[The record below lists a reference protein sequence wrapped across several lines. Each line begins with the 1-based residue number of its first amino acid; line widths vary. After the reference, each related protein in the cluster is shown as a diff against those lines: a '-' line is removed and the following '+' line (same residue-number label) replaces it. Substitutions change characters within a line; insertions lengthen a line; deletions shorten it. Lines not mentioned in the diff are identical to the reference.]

1 MSDRFP
7 RVGRLSHGYAVRQV
21 DAYLARV
28 ESSLQAGGGAPRTT
42 AASIRR
48 AAFDLVLHGYQP
60 MAVDRVLD
68 RLEERALE
76 LERAGSA
83 APDGAPVGHDLGA
96 EAAALRTRIGQPNGE
111 RFRTTGML
119 TRGYRQADVDAL
131 LDKLGVSL
139 SGESLSGEDAD
150 AVVGPDT
157 VRESVF
163 RPRRGGY
170 DEDEVDDYLDRVVDL
185 LLRRRSTPAGG

>member
-7 RVGRLSHGYAVRQV
+7 RVGRVSYGYAVRQV

-28 ESSLQAGGGAPRTT
+28 EGSLEAPDGSPRTT
-42 AASIRR
+42 AAAIRR
-48 AAFDLVLHGYQP
+48 TAFDLVLHGYQP

-76 LERAGSA
+76 LERVAR
-83 APDGAPVGHDLGA
+83 DGAPVGHDLLA
-96 EAAALRTRIGQPNGE
+96 EAAALRARIAQPPGH
-111 RFRTTGML
+111 RFRKTGPV

-131 LDKLGVSL
+131 LDMLEGSL
-139 SGESLSGEDAD
+139 SGEAED

-170 DEDEVDDYLDRVVDL
+170 DEDDVDDYLDRVVDL
-185 LLRRRSTPAGG
+185 LLRRRTPAGG